1 MAGNSDMILRV
12 SRLTVTSAQSNGRYI
27 PRHQAGWVAG
37 DVAFVV
43 ASHPVLVNDPFEGA
57 AIAEA
62 VLEGFGRNA
71 VQGKEI
77 ISELWVA
84 KTPSGNNSLNSWT
97 FCEGSCS
104 DFPMPSRYD
113 SGSGFSFRLA
123 DQCPGRPP
131 SPQVASRP
139 KPKPVNPPSGIP
151 DQKSGI

>member
-71 VQGKEI
+71 VQGQEI
-77 ISELWVA
+77 IVVKVPAQLH
-84 KTPSGNNSLNSWT
+84 
-97 FCEGSCS
+97 
-104 DFPMPSRYD
+104 
-113 SGSGFSFRLA
+113 GFDAPVEFGWCA
-123 DQCPGRPP
+123 DEP
-131 SPQVASRP
+131 A
-139 KPKPVNPPSGIP
+139 
-151 DQKSGI
+151 